1 MARSSIVRQCGAAIT
16 PTSATLEA
24 ANGASMRVQGQT
36 TLYVK
41 VSRVSV
47 KKIDVLVSDDI
58 GSDELLLSWQDLITL
73 RVLRPDFPSP
83 LPEEETVKCNKVTGQ
98 AQKDGVNVKMEAL
111 HHEFEDVFSD
121 RLMPGK
127 RINMAP
133 VDIQLEE
140 GAKPKAFYHCKQY
153 PLHMAEEAE
162 ELVAKLVA
170 NKVLEKCDQP
180 TEWCAPSQIVPKP
193 NGQGVRL
200 VTNFQYINQYVKRPV
215 MPDLTVTEV
224 RQRIKPESKV
234 FARYDAVSGFFQ
246 VPLSEQS
253 KLLTATI
260 LPSGRYV

>member
-1 MARSSIVRQCGAAIT
+1 MGVARSSIVRQCGAPIS

-24 ANGASMRVQGQT
+24 ANGASMRVLGQT

-83 LPEEETVKCNKVTGQ
+83 MPEEETVRCNKVHGST
-98 AQKDGVNVKMEAL
+98 QKDELNVKMETL
-111 HHEFEDVFSD
+111 HEEFEDVFSD

-153 PLHMAEEAE
+153 PLHLAEEAE

-180 TEWCAPSQIVPKP
+180 TES
-193 NGQGVRL
+193 
-200 VTNFQYINQYVKRPV
+200 
-215 MPDLTVTEV
+215 
-224 RQRIKPESKV
+224 
-234 FARYDAVSGFFQ
+234 
-246 VPLSEQS
+246 
-253 KLLTATI
+253 
-260 LPSGRYV
+260 

>member
-1 MARSSIVRQCGAAIT
+1 MQCISSLQKRKNGPSRPALFKSPCLDTPLLPCNIGKSASRQSVSVSATPDSGCTMGVARSSIVRQCGAAIT

-127 RINMAP
+127 RINIAP

-140 GAKPKAFYHCKQY
+140 GARPKAFYHC
-153 PLHMAEEAE
+153 
-162 ELVAKLVA
+162 
-170 NKVLEKCDQP
+170 
-180 TEWCAPSQIVPKP
+180 
-193 NGQGVRL
+193 
-200 VTNFQYINQYVKRPV
+200 
-215 MPDLTVTEV
+215 
-224 RQRIKPESKV
+224 RQ
-234 FARYDAVSGFFQ
+234 
-246 VPLSEQS
+246 
-253 KLLTATI
+253 
-260 LPSGRYV
+260 